1 MQGKGKAKDMKKFV
15 GFIVGLLM
23 PIILI
28 ALGGAVAGL
37 GLNNDWDYV
46 AYAGLGLI
54 GAGILWGIFLFMWA
68 SDGGW

>member
-1 MQGKGKAKDMKKFV
+1 VKKLIGFV
-15 GFIVGLLM
+15 LTLLM

-37 GLNNDWDYV
+37 GLNNDWEYV
-46 AYAGLGLI
+46 SYAGLGLV
-54 GAGILWGIFLFMWA
+54 GAGLIWGFFLFLWA